1 MQSNGKKRNASR
13 STAQNKICQLDR
25 AVVPVSNAIKK
36 VQRRS
41 LIKKGYEL
49 SKSIKGPTVTQ
60 KIVPVF
66 TATANKKANSERVN
80 DGPWMQNDKA
90 ELGKKDRA
98 VVPVSCTN
106 YFIGLSFFFF

>member
-1 MQSNGKKRNASR
+1 MPQDQLHRTKSVNWIGLLCLFPMQS
-13 STAQNKICQLDR
+13 
-25 AVVPVSNAIKK
+25 KK

-41 LIKKGYEL
+41 LVKKGYEL

-60 KIVPVF
+60 KIVPVI
-66 TATANKKANSERVN
+66 TATANKKANSERAN

-106 YFIGLSFFFF
+106 YFIRFFFLTI